1 VSTLGP
7 KAKLGW
13 LPTSPTNTTAEE
25 VIAIRNMLAAPTFTQ
40 SVMNAENSNQASA
53 QSTMGPYYPSG
64 VQCTTAT
71 FAKGGAAGCF
81 KNPASSN

>member
-1 VSTLGP
+1 MSTLGP

-53 QSTMGPYYPSG
+53 QSTMGPYSPRG

-71 FAKGGAAGCF
+71 FTKGGAAGCF
-81 KNPASSN
+81 KNPASPN